1 MGPSTSQ
8 RAGGRCAASPYNDLC
23 KNHVNEAAR
32 LVSRYGRFLTATRHA
47 MSLLK
52 PLRRMVATGGEI
64 FARTAKTPH
73 PTVGL
78 LRGARCPYKNRR
90 STVRAGTRYA
100 RHRPY
105 QDRDSQSRQL
115 VDMGLLQRKTY
126 AKTHKPICT
135 VRASTR
141 SARHLPY
148 PELKGKGATSI
159 EILRGIIQQN
169 LQSKFLIIINFL
181 NTQKFWLSKNPGT
194 W

>member
-78 LRGARCPYKNRR
+78 LRGGHCDAPRR
-90 STVRAGTRYA
+90 LSFTLCRAA
-100 RHRPY
+100 CIIEP
-105 QDRDSQSRQL
+105 
-115 VDMGLLQRKTY
+115 RKTLIND
-126 AKTHKPICT
+126 AAC
-135 VRASTR
+135 R
-141 SARHLPY
+141 
-148 PELKGKGATSI
+148 GATKSPAPHGGYGRGN
-159 EILRGIIQQN
+159 LRENREDPAPTVGIA
-169 LQSKFLIIINFL
+169 
-181 NTQKFWLSKNPGT
+181 GRAMRRMRH
-194 W
+194 